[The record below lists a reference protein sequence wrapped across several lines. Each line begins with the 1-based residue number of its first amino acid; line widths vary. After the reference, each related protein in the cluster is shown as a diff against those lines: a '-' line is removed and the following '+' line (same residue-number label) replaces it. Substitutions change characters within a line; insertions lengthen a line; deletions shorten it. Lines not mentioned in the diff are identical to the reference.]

1 MNKNRSIQT
10 IVAIGIGAAIFVVL
24 SRFASIP
31 TGIPNTSLE
40 TSYAVLAL
48 IALLYGPLA
57 GFATGLIGHFLKDVL
72 IFGSPWMSWIIA
84 SAMIGLVIGLIS
96 KSINIEDGVFGVK
109 ELIKFNVAQIV
120 ANIIGWFIIAP
131 TLDVFIYAEPV
142 DKVYLQGIVAGCVNM
157 VTIGILGSLLVTTY
171 AKTRTEKGSL
181 TNIIR
186 QKICYNIKV
195 GHF

>member
-96 KSINIEDGVFGVK
+96 KSINIEDGVFAVK

-171 AKTRTEKGSL
+171 AKTRTQKGSL
-181 TNIIR
+181 TMED
-186 QKICYNIKV
+186 
-195 GHF
+195 

>member
-96 KSINIEDGVFGVK
+96 KSINIKDGVFGVK

-171 AKTRTEKGSL
+171 AKTRTQKGSL
-181 TNIIR
+181 TMED
-186 QKICYNIKV
+186 
-195 GHF
+195 

>member
-84 SAMIGLVIGLIS
+84 SAMIGFVIGLIS
-96 KSINIEDGVFGVK
+96 KSIKIEDGIFGVK
-109 ELIKFNVAQIV
+109 ELIKFNIAQIV

-171 AKTRTEKGSL
+171 AKTRTQKGSL
-181 TNIIR
+181 TMED
-186 QKICYNIKV
+186 
-195 GHF
+195 

>member
-1 MNKNRSIQT
+1 
-10 IVAIGIGAAIFVVL
+10 
-24 SRFASIP
+24 
-31 TGIPNTSLE
+31 
-40 TSYAVLAL
+40 
-48 IALLYGPLA
+48 
-57 GFATGLIGHFLKDVL
+57 
-72 IFGSPWMSWIIA
+72 MSWIIA

-131 TLDVFIYAEPV
+131 TLDVFIYAERV

-171 AKTRTEKGSL
+171 AKTRTQKGSL
-181 TNIIR
+181 TMED
-186 QKICYNIKV
+186 
-195 GHF
+195 

>member
-1 MNKNRSIQT
+1 MNKKLPIKT
-10 IVAIGIGAAIFVVL
+10 VVAIGIGSAIFVVL

-40 TSYAVLAL
+40 TSYAILAL

-72 IFGSPWMSWIIA
+72 IFGSPWMSWILA
-84 SAMIGLVIGLIS
+84 SAMIGLVIGLASKQIS
-96 KSINIEDGVFGVK
+96 IEDGIFGVK
-109 ELIKFNVAQIV
+109 ELIKFNLTQIV

-131 TLDVFIYAEPV
+131 TLDVLIYAEPA

-157 VTIGILGSLLVTTY
+157 VSIGILGSLLVMTY
-171 AKTRTEKGSL
+171 AKTRIPKGSL
-181 TNIIR
+181 MMED
-186 QKICYNIKV
+186 
-195 GHF
+195 

>member
-96 KSINIEDGVFGVK
+96 KSTNIEDGVFGVK

-171 AKTRTEKGSL
+171 AKTRTQKGSL
-181 TNIIR
+181 TMED
-186 QKICYNIKV
+186 
-195 GHF
+195 

>member
-24 SRFASIP
+24 SRYASIP

-171 AKTRTEKGSL
+171 AKTRTQKGSL
-181 TNIIR
+181 TMED
-186 QKICYNIKV
+186 
-195 GHF
+195 

>member
-84 SAMIGLVIGLIS
+84 SAMIGRVIGLIS
-96 KSINIEDGVFGVK
+96 KSINIDNFNSIAISLSDKKVK
-109 ELIKFNVAQIV
+109 
-120 ANIIGWFIIAP
+120 
-131 TLDVFIYAEPV
+131 
-142 DKVYLQGIVAGCVNM
+142 
-157 VTIGILGSLLVTTY
+157 Y
-171 AKTRTEKGSL
+171 AKNHITFINRL
-181 TNIIR
+181 TKNFI
-186 QKICYNIKV
+186 
-195 GHF
+195 

>member
-157 VTIGILGSLLVTTY
+157 VTIGILGSSPTV
-171 AKTRTEKGSL
+171 
-181 TNIIR
+181 NPI
-186 QKICYNIKV
+186 N
-195 GHF
+195 